1 MKNKKSSHSVFLFRL
16 LMNFFVNLFVS
27 LLVVNFGMSCR
38 VQAMELYEYNRPI
51 RALGMGNVYL
61 NFVKDTDAP
70 SVNPAALGYVSGI
83 SVEMASL
90 GLGINGL
97 DAYKNFSSSQG
108 VSSSS
113 DYDKY
118 FGKKIWLG
126 VNARLSAVMPNFGI
140 SAYDDG
146 KISMILRNTAF
157 PNIDMNFL
165 NDYGIIIAGAFPI
178 APLTSMGVAIKR
190 INRWG
195 GNQTIGLSTIAAGN
209 SNTLRDE
216 FENKGVGY
224 GGDLALMM
232 KLPSPLTPSFSLVW
246 QDIGST
252 AFTKTTGNDAPPRI
266 KDNLQAGVGA
276 VLDLPGLDI
285 SAGLEYKHINDTGV
299 QIGNKIHTGLE
310 IALPFIDLRMGTNQ
324 GYATFGAGL
333 SFLFLNLDAAYY
345 NVETGEYPGQTPEN
359 RIMIGLSMNL
369 SVDANFNF
377 YGSDG
382 KKRKLKQRR

>member
-1 MKNKKSSHSVFLFRL
+1 MIGNNKK
-16 LMNFFVNLFVS
+16 VNTS
-27 LLVVNFGMSCR
+27 LLFSLFMFCVSQTVF
-38 VQAMELYEYNRPI
+38 AAELYEYNRPI

-70 SVNPAALGYVSGI
+70 TVNPAALGYVSGI
-83 SVEMASL
+83 SVEMINI
-90 GLGINGL
+90 GVGINGM
-97 DAYKNFSSSQG
+97 DAYNNFSGSQG

-113 DYDKY
+113 DYDRY

-126 VNARLSAVMPNFGI
+126 AGGRASAVMPNFGI
-140 SAYDDG
+140 SVYDDG
-146 KISMILRNTAF
+146 KVSMILRNTAF
-157 PNIDMNFL
+157 PNIDMNFI
-165 NDYGIIIAGAFPI
+165 NDYGIVVAGAFPI
-178 APLTSMGVAIKR
+178 APLTSFGVALKR

-195 GNQTIGLSTIAAGN
+195 GNQTVGLSTIAAGSADALKN
-209 SNTLRDE
+209 E
-216 FENKGVGY
+216 FENKGVAF

-232 KLPSPLTPSFSLVW
+232 KLPSPLSPSFSIVW
-246 QDIGST
+246 QDVGST

-285 SAGLEYKHINDTGV
+285 AGGIEYKHINDTGT
-299 QIGNKIHTGLE
+299 QIGKKIHTGFE
-310 IALPFIDLRMGTNQ
+310 IGLPFVDLRVGTNQ
-324 GYATFGAGL
+324 GYSTFGAGF

-359 RIMIGLSMNL
+359 RVMIGLSMDL

-377 YGSDG
+377 YSKDG